1 MNECLEVGSKRE
13 GWREGERDKDKRRI
27 LIDDFHL
34 ETYLTENWTICH
46 LEIFSFLSPS
56 PPPPTQIIKREKE
69 WKEGAAKALLLKI
82 FEALGPQ
89 NEVTKKG
96 RQRMT
101 NYLFL

>member
-1 MNECLEVGSKRE
+1 M
-13 GWREGERDKDKRRI
+13 
-27 LIDDFHL
+27 
-34 ETYLTENWTICH
+34 ETNLP
-46 LEIFSFLSPS
+46 LSS
-56 PPPPTQIIKREKE
+56 PPFSHTPTQIIKREKE

-89 NEVTKKG
+89 SELTKKG

>member
-1 MNECLEVGSKRE
+1 MRCLKINFPHS
-13 GWREGERDKDKRRI
+13 
-27 LIDDFHL
+27 
-34 ETYLTENWTICH
+34 
-46 LEIFSFLSPS
+46 S
-56 PPPPTQIIKREKE
+56 PPFSHTSIQIIKREKE

-89 NEVTKKG
+89 SELTKKG